1 MKFKDFLQKKGIT
14 EDAFGKMDAS
24 EQAKLH
30 GEYLGELSS
39 SIEGKASKEELE
51 QINKAI
57 EEVKNLQ
64 PSVTA
69 EQFKQLQDDL
79 KKANEVI
86 EAQGKEIVELG
97 KTTERK
103 GMKTLADAF
112 KEKYDELAEEKEYGG
127 AGKAFETPHGQPIT
141 IELKEIV
148 STDVMSVDT
157 VDAADFPLAGSTGV
171 VNSTLGSIYARIIGF
186 FTPRR
191 VYSRIMDYVDVQ
203 PLTEATLIAI
213 NETITGTAEVTPEC
227 ELKAI
232 VKANF
237 TTQEATADP
246 VTAMWFTTT
255 KLRRFFSALVNRM
268 EQTFARLVNEE
279 VPNAVLAAVR
289 TGATAFTPNAALAI
303 NENPNNYDAIG
314 AVIASLENLNWQPN
328 VVMVNPIAW
337 RNMKQD
343 KTADGIYTLWNGQSV
358 SILQDR
364 IDWGGFMVQV
374 IKDPAL
380 GVDEF
385 IVGDFMETVKVGVD
399 SQLMYMETDGRVDA
413 QATTAVSGLARNIRS
428 HVLEKFVAVIIPTA
442 TNAGLVRDT
451 FSNVKTLITS
461 EPTT

>member
-1 MKFKDFLQKKGIT
+1 MKFKDFLQKKNIT
-14 EDAFGKMDAS
+14 EDAFGKMEAS

-30 GEYLGELSS
+30 GEYLNELSN
-39 SIEGKASKEELE
+39 SIEDKATQEGLDELSKAVEE
-51 QINKAI
+51 IKSAN
-57 EEVKNLQ
+57 
-64 PSVTA
+64 PSITE
-69 EQFKQLQDDL
+69 EQFKALSEDL
-79 KKANEVI
+79 KKAQDVI
-86 EAQGKEIVELG
+86 EEQGKRIVELG
-97 KTTERK
+97 KTTESKKMR
-103 GMKTLADAF
+103 TLEQAF
-112 KEKYDELAEEKEYGG
+112 KEKYDDVAEEKDYG
-127 AGKAFETPHGQPIT
+127 AMGKAFEIPSGKAIA
-141 IELKEIV
+141 IEMKEIV

-157 VDAADFPLAGSTGV
+157 VDAADFPLAGSTGIV
-171 VNSTLGSIYARIIGF
+171 SSTLGSIYARIIGF

-213 NETITGTAEVTPEC
+213 NEEITGTAEVTPEC

-232 VKANF
+232 VKAEF

-268 EQTFARLVNEE
+268 EQTFAKLVNEE
-279 VPNAVLAAVR
+279 VPNTVLTAVR
-289 TGATAFTPNAALAI
+289 AGATAFTPNAALAI

-385 IVGDFMETVKVGVD
+385 IVGDLMETVKVGVD

-413 QATTAVSGLARNIRS
+413 QATTAVTGLARNIRT

-451 FSNVKTLITS
+451 FSNVKTLITA

>member
-1 MKFKDFLQKKGIT
+1 MFKKFLQKKGIT
-14 EDAFGKMDAS
+14 DEAFGKMDAS

-30 GEYLGELSS
+30 GEFLNEMGEDV
-39 SIEGKASKEELE
+39 GNKASKEDLE
-51 QINKAI
+51 AINKEI
-57 EEVKNLQ
+57 EELKKA
-64 PSVTA
+64 PKAEVTA
-69 EQFKQLQDDL
+69 EQFKELQDEL
-79 KKANEVI
+79 KTAKETI
-86 EAQGKEIVELG
+86 EAQGTRIVELG
-97 KTTERK
+97 KSEESK
-103 GMKTLADAF
+103 KMKTLGAAF
-112 KEKYDELAEEKEYGG
+112 KAKYDDVVEEKDFGQ
-127 AGKAFETPHGQPIT
+127 GKEFRTPHKEPIA
-141 IELKEIV
+141 IEMKEIV

-171 VNSTLGSIYARIIGF
+171 VNSTLGSIYARLIGF
-186 FTPRR
+186 FQPRR
-191 VYSRIMDYVDVQ
+191 VYSRIMDFVDVQ
-203 PLTEATLIAI
+203 PLTEATLIAV
-213 NETITGTAEVTPEC
+213 NETIVGSAEVTPEC

-232 VKANF
+232 VKMTF
-237 TTQEATADP
+237 DTQEATADP

-255 KLRRFFSALVNRM
+255 KLRRFFATLVNRM

-279 VPNAVLAAVR
+279 IPGVVLESVR
-289 TGATAFTPNAALAI
+289 TGATAFTPNPALAI

-314 AVIASLENLNWQPN
+314 AVIASLENLNWQPD

-343 KTADGIYTLWNGQSV
+343 KTADGIYTLWNGNSI

-385 IVGDFMETVKVGVD
+385 IVGDFFETVKVGVD
-399 SQLMYMETDGRVDA
+399 SQLMYMETDGRTDT
-413 QATTAVSGLARNIRS
+413 QATTATTGLARNIRT

-442 TNAGLVRDT
+442 SNAGLVRDT
-451 FSNVKTLITS
+451 FSNVKTLITA